1 VPDGDDNNLVM
12 FASALETGE
21 PDPRQAK
28 FLGVAGTMSGE
39 GFELISM
46 QGFRASQVD
55 LAWITDEIDDYV
67 STMPG
72 VTAADVVELIGKEL
86 PRVVQRLKGYSIT
99 VDEWPE
105 SMKLSIETKDDL
117 GWYTYEISMYLNVAT
132 EDEGDEVEDEAED

>member
-1 VPDGDDNNLVM
+1 ML

-28 FLGVAGTMSGE
+28 FLGLSATMTGE
-39 GFELISM
+39 GYQMIPM
-46 QGFRASQVD
+46 RGFRASQVD

-86 PRVVQRLKGYSIT
+86 PRVVQRLKGYS
-99 VDEWPE
+99 VDVADWPD
-105 SMKLSIETKDDL
+105 SLTLVIETKDDL
-117 GWYTYEISMYLNVAT
+117 GWYKYEMSMYLNVAT
-132 EDEGDEVEDEAED
+132 DDD